1 MARREVDRKYDYRY
15 SRLITV
21 FGRLLMEGWIAE
33 ADLDGLA
40 EDKLQRIKGLASLM
54 AQSED

>member
-1 MARREVDRKYDYRY
+1 VARREVDRKYDYRY